1 MRPGIVLDA
10 EPPIASASTGNMYM
24 AKNESMNSKDT
35 VTNNENTKPSI
46 NCFAAI
52 LLGIKCEING
62 IDSNTG
68 ENTENLSVI
77 PTNSIIDGKDQD
89 ELKNNDSNKTEMQGQ
104 IAETADN
111 EKIMTVKEGLIP
123 DRDEAFINKPL
134 FSSQAVP
141 IPLEDDSEKPTSNK
155 DKLGSETKVTM
166 MQIV

>member
-10 EPPIASASTGNMYM
+10 EPPIASASTGNKYM
-24 AKNESMNSKDT
+24 GKNESTNSKDIAN
-35 VTNNENTKPSI
+35 NNENTKPSI

-62 IDSNTG
+62 IDGNTG
-68 ENTENLSVI
+68 ENTEKLSII
-77 PTNSIIDGKDQD
+77 PTNSITD
-89 ELKNNDSNKTEMQGQ
+89 EKEQEENKNSDSNKTEMQGE
-104 IAETADN
+104 IAETDDD

-141 IPLEDDSEKPTSNK
+141 LPLEDNTEKSTSNN
-155 DKLGSETKVTM
+155 DKLGIETKVT
-166 MQIV
+166 II